1 MPMPRDSRPEI
12 PTRPIFGLE
21 IMAVRFDEAVQAIA
35 QACRRPDAG
44 AARVVVTPNTDH
56 IVKLERRPGF
66 KRDYARADFIFADGM
81 PLVWASRL
89 LGQPLPERVTGA
101 DLFPALCR
109 QAAAERW
116 RVLLIGGQPGAEDA
130 LAGGFQRHF
139 PGLDIRIVS
148 PSMGFDPLGEEGR
161 EIARQVRER
170 APHLVFVC
178 LGLPKQEQWALHH
191 APTLPGGVLLCVGA
205 AMEFALGLKSRAPLW
220 MRRLGLEWLWRL
232 LSDPARLWRRYLI
245 DDPYFLV
252 ICWRQWRRLRAGR
265 RDP

>member
-1 MPMPRDSRPEI
+1 MPRDPLPEI
-12 PTRPIFGLE
+12 PTRPLFGLE
-21 IMAVRFDEAVQAIA
+21 IMAARFDEAVRAISR
-35 QACRRPDAG
+35 ACRQADAG

-66 KRDYARADFIFADGM
+66 KQDYARADFIFADGM
-81 PLVWASRL
+81 PLVWAGRL

-109 QAAAERW
+109 QAVAERW
-116 RVLLIGGQPGAEDA
+116 RVMLIGGQPGAEAA
-130 LAGGFQRHF
+130 LAAGFQRHF

-148 PSMGFDPLGEEGR
+148 PSMRFDPLGEEGR
-161 EIARQVRER
+161 EIACQVRGR

-205 AMEFALGLKSRAPLW
+205 AMEFALGLKPRAPLW

-232 LSDPARLWRRYLI
+232 LSDPAHLWRRYLV

-265 RDP
+265 RRDP